1 MIGSKSFF
9 KFCTMNEANVS
20 YINGCIEVILMAYPK
35 KFLFWVNGSF
45 RTPNVTSCL
54 EKGCEISRSAVR
66 NFFSISHNERGQ
78 ERHWIET
85 ILLYP
90 EQFDYFGTK
99 MVWCPLHF
107 DSALNYIKIPLV
119 VSWDSYFYQ
128 FYSRKGTKSYMK
140 IFLVVSWET
149 ISFEQLD
156 LFRPFFN
163 VWLGVVKIEPGYYY
177 YWIFKKLGH
186 D

>member
-1 MIGSKSFF
+1 MIGSKSFL
-9 KFCTMNEANVS
+9 KFCTMNESNVS
-20 YINGCIEVILMAYPK
+20 YINGCIEVILMAYPQ
-35 KFLFWVNGSF
+35 KFLFWVNESF

-54 EKGCEISRSAVR
+54 EKGCEISQLWISCEDCFF
-66 NFFSISHNERGQ
+66 NFHNERGQ
-78 ERHWIET
+78 ERHWNYFNGFSEK

-107 DSALNYIKIPLV
+107 DSVLRF
-119 VSWDSYFYQ
+119 FYQ
-128 FYSRKGTKSYMK
+128 FYSRKGIKSYMK
-140 IFLVVSWET
+140 I
-149 ISFEQLD
+149 SFGQFD
-156 LFRPFFN
+156 LFRPYFN
-163 VWLGVVKIEPGYYY
+163 VWLGVVKIEPGHYY